1 MTPILELSKL
11 NFLPLV
17 TPLIEE
23 NEIEQFLCVVE
34 QLLTIF
40 QTEIRQACSVGQQ
53 RALIPLE
60 TQAEAYGDTQ
70 QLIYLDFQEVKLIS
84 LVVFL
89 LLGCLYLLRIYLDHQ
104 EVKWLESLLLAM
116 LFDYMNW

>member
-1 MTPILELSKL
+1 M
-11 NFLPLV
+11 
-17 TPLIEE
+17 
-23 NEIEQFLCVVE
+23 
-34 QLLTIF
+34 IF
-40 QTEIRQACSVGQQ
+40 QTETRQACSVGQEGV
-53 RALIPLE
+53 LIPLE
-60 TQAEAYGDTQ
+60 TQADGDTQ

-104 EVKWLESLLLAM
+104 EVKWLESLLLAI